1 MADFILVEDVKFS
14 DIIINLEEVESIS
27 VSPTDPKLT
36 NIYLKNGKIF
46 SVKENI
52 ADIFTFIM
60 KC

>member
-1 MADFILVEDVKFS
+1 MADFILVKDEKNS

-52 ADIFTFIM
+52 AKIFTFIM